1 MRRKNDGFK
10 KFKRLL
16 RMDMDDYR
24 KKMTELSAEEM
35 EAYEKEMWN
44 APSMPIPDR
53 DVEEAL
59 DSFRMRIGRMHRRV
73 VFRLVAAA
81 AAVAAVFLG
90 IGLWAGAKAGAETA
104 ESVKWCEVFSQNG
117 KMETLTLPDGSVVTM
132 GGGSRLMYPESFV
145 GRERD
150 VYFSGEGLF
159 SVSRNAAKPF
169 VVNIDGTKV
178 KVTGTRF
185 NVKAY
190 PEDRQQTITLME
202 GSVDV
207 SFGGK
212 DDAPLHLAAGKAAF
226 CDLGTGEIS
235 LYDIDESRYPAWYKG
250 EFDAYHSSFRQ
261 IARDLERIYG
271 VKIIFRN
278 AKLEN
283 TMFYISIVHAESA
296 DMILEALSN
305 STPFRIRREGDV
317 IYLD

>member
-1 MRRKNDGFK
+1 MNK
-10 KFKRLL
+10 
-16 RMDMDDYR
+16 DDYR
-24 KKMTELSAEEM
+24 KKMTELSAEDM

-44 APSMPIPDR
+44 YPSMPIPDN
-53 DVEEAL
+53 DVKEAL

-73 VFRLVAAA
+73 VFKLASAA

-90 IGLWAGAKAGAETA
+90 IGLYTGAKAGAETA
-104 ESVKWCEVFSQNG
+104 ESVRWCEIFVRNG
-117 KMETLTLPDGSVVTM
+117 RQETLTLPDGTSVIA
-132 GGGSRLMYPESFV
+132 GGGSRLLYPENFI
-145 GRERD
+145 GKERN
-150 VYFSGEGLF
+150 VYFSGEGVF
-159 SVSRNAAKPF
+159 SVAKDAGHPF
-169 VVNIDGTKV
+169 IVNVNGTIV

-190 PEDRQQTITLME
+190 PEDGQQTVTLME
-202 GSVDV
+202 GNVDV

-212 DDAPLHLAAGKAAF
+212 ADTPLHLTPGRAAF
-226 CDLGTGEIS
+226 YDSETGEIS
-235 LYDIDESRYPAWYKG
+235 LYDIAESRYPAWYKG

-261 IARDLERIYG
+261 IARDLERIFG

-278 AKLEN
+278 EELED

-305 STPFRIRREGDV
+305 ITPFRIRHEGKI